1 MFNVKFIIVII
12 INMMF
17 VTHAIARTNSNIKIL
32 DKINVPD
39 NIIFFD
45 AENKQYSLDQF
56 EGKTILLVFW
66 ATWCNSCK
74 QTMND
79 LDILQKDFR
88 KLPFQ
93 ILPISEDYQGTDI
106 LKEYYKQYEIRY
118 LNIFYDHKNEL
129 FNSMFI
135 VGLPTAILIDKDGRT
150 ILSFIGYI
158 DWYDE
163 EIRNTLLNHIDSKN
177 IVPKNSSNN
186 GSIKINN
193 PINIDEQKNIE
204 NNEID
209 NDNLI
214 ELDTNLINIM
224 KQNPEILKPSSK
236 KQKRKF

>member
-1 MFNVKFIIVII
+1 
-12 INMMF
+12 
-17 VTHAIARTNSNIKIL
+17 
-32 DKINVPD
+32 
-39 NIIFFD
+39 
-45 AENKQYSLDQF
+45 
-56 EGKTILLVFW
+56 
-66 ATWCNSCK
+66 
-74 QTMND
+74 
-79 LDILQKDFR
+79 
-88 KLPFQ
+88 
-93 ILPISEDYQGTDI
+93 
-106 LKEYYKQYEIRY
+106 
-118 LNIFYDHKNEL
+118 
-129 FNSMFI
+129 MFI